1 MPFGAPAASGLSEAG
16 YFPGGNMPAR
26 LPVYFAFGGMNM
38 YAATGEDRRTRSKF
52 DGFRRNARWH
62 QRAPWGRHHPQD
74 IADRFPRDRT
84 VPVKDMWTTQLNPG
98 ADGNRDAILGGIR
111 KNVARSGCMVALLAR
126 DPRYLVADRRN
137 AAFLRYEL
145 RLAVQAGMDIYLMRR
160 SDTNWYS
167 EGDVDDYLQLA
178 LDAEWRGRTKDPR
191 LLVAPGG
198 EIECWDS
205 RKWAYPGMSSFL
217 DRQLSARKRR

>member
-1 MPFGAPAASGLSEAG
+1 
-16 YFPGGNMPAR
+16 MPAQ

-38 YAATGEDRRTRSKF
+38 YAATGEDRQTKNRF

-62 QRAPWGRHHPQD
+62 QRAPWQDHDVQD
-74 IADRFPRDRT
+74 IADRYPRDRT
-84 VPVKDMWTTQLNPG
+84 VAVKDMWTTQLNPG
-98 ADGNRDAILGGIR
+98 ANGNRDAILGGIR
-111 KNVARSGCMVALLAR
+111 KNVGRSSCMVALLAR

-145 RLAVQAGMDIYLMRR
+145 RVAVHAGMDVYLMRR

-167 EGDVDDYLQLA
+167 KGDVAEYLALA
-178 LDAEWRGRTKDPR
+178 LDDEWPGRGHKPR
-191 LLVAPGG
+191 LRVAPDR